1 MTKIVGVKSPYNVF
15 YLIEGIRR
23 IYSFSNLDEYY
34 KNDIPN
40 LELLITKLK
49 IQIVET
55 QKFSKTRTIALKEL
69 HKKSE
74 DYLNKIKK

>member
-1 MTKIVGVKSPYNVF
+1 MIKIVGVKSPYNVY

-69 HKKSE
+69 HKKLE

>member
-1 MTKIVGVKSPYNVF
+1 MN
-15 YLIEGIRR
+15 
-23 IYSFSNLDEYY
+23 EYY

-40 LELLITKLK
+40 LELLINKLK

-55 QKFSKTRTIALKEL
+55 QKFSKTRTIALKKL
-69 HKKSE
+69 HKKLE